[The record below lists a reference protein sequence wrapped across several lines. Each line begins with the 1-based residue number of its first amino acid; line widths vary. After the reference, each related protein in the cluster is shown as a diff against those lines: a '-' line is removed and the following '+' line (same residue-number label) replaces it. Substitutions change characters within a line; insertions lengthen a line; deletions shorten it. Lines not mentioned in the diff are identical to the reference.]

1 MPLRPLTLSDMFNG
15 AFAYMRA
22 NPKATLGLTAI
33 VVVAAQVL
41 ALILSLWPL
50 ALSGDVEQ
58 AIDSAATGA
67 TMFETGAGIA
77 SMLSS
82 LTAGLA
88 TALSTILLSGLLTVV
103 IGRAIFGSGIT
114 IGEAW
119 QRLKPRLWA
128 LLGFTVLEAVGALVL
143 IGIVVAIVAAVGV
156 FVNGWAAVAVAIP
169 LGVGALA
176 VLVYVGTMLAFTPA
190 AIVLER
196 LDIVSAV
203 RRSFALI
210 RGDFW
215 RVLGI
220 RLLAMLV
227 AQLVAGAV
235 AIPFSFGGQVLLS
248 TGGSVSAA
256 MVALVI
262 IAVGGA
268 IGQIITGPFSA
279 GIVVL
284 QYTDRRIRSEA
295 FDLVLQTGAVQTPTA
310 AHSTDDLWLTGRR

>member
-143 IGIVVAIVAAVGV
+143 IGIGVAIVAAVGV

-169 LGVGALA
+169 LGAGALA

-235 AIPFSFGGQVLLS
+235 AIPFSFGGQVLLT
-248 TGGSVSAA
+248 TGSSVSAA